1 MAVTAAKSV
10 MAFRVLTM
18 AVDLCRL
25 TTRTMNVNAGHE
37 RTSKARIIH
46 QIQLIRGI
54 TNSRSASSVIR
65 IISTQING
73 FILLCVIYY

>member
-1 MAVTAAKSV
+1 
-10 MAFRVLTM
+10 
-18 AVDLCRL
+18 
-25 TTRTMNVNAGHE
+25 MNVNAGHE